1 MTHMQPKFVIV
12 SLGISLKSRF
22 CEIKLKIII
31 FNGSKSN
38 ANEMPDIVPERTDE
52 DSALNRS
59 GQLETVKCTV
69 IGDGAIGKTSLIVSY
84 TTNDYPQDYKPTVH
98 DFYTGKLF
106 LPGTWL

>member
-1 MTHMQPKFVIV
+1 
-12 SLGISLKSRF
+12 
-22 CEIKLKIII
+22 
-31 FNGSKSN
+31 
-38 ANEMPDIVPERTDE
+38 MPDIVPERTDE

-98 DFYTGKLF
+98 DFYTGKFFYFTPF
-106 LPGTWL
+106 LYRFGHVSVCTY

>member
-1 MTHMQPKFVIV
+1 
-12 SLGISLKSRF
+12 
-22 CEIKLKIII
+22 
-31 FNGSKSN
+31 
-38 ANEMPDIVPERTDE
+38 MPDIVPERTDD

-98 DFYTGKLF
+98 DFYTGKFFYFTPFFVPFWARVCLYV
-106 LPGTWL
+106 LNLTVLTHMV

>member
-1 MTHMQPKFVIV
+1 
-12 SLGISLKSRF
+12 
-22 CEIKLKIII
+22 
-31 FNGSKSN
+31 
-38 ANEMPDIVPERTDE
+38 MPDIVPERTDE

-98 DFYTGKLF
+98 DFYTGKFFYFIPFFVPFWARVYLYV
-106 LPGTWL
+106 LMNLTHMV